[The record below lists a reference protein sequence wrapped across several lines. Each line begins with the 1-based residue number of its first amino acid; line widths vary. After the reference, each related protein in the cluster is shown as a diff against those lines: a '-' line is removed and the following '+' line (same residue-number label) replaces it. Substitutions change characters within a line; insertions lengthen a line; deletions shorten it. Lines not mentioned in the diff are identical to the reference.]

1 MNDVGVVDGDSGDI
15 YNKFFGIYDLRKV
28 FAVEFFAWLLAQGI
42 ESDFND
48 DQCTNNFFLRV
59 DKLQN
64 DECWRPYKKDFNE
77 TRKKKGQQKCTHSLH
92 KYGDKN
98 LMSHTLKYIE
108 NLENK
113 LIPMTSFD
121 KSLRKRFITNIRA
134 ISKWTLMDKNNIE
147 IDVVKTIC
155 RSITEEMIMNLE
167 YNNPLLSYVVD
178 FSNLS
183 KEIKDAFDEQVLI
196 TMTTPPIKFY
206 RDMDPTSEKYLVY
219 LYENQ
224 QVCEKLFPQVSDA
237 SSLFMEQYFLWKAC
251 YKLFEMWNSNNF
263 NKDFTTT
270 FNEGTW
276 EHFVLHPLF
285 NILTLSLDKC
295 VGESSSS
302 ASKYRKTENIKF
314 EKETPKKADTWIE
327 MMIAKNL
334 HEIVFAET
342 SGSPFQATC
351 TTKKVYNDKCKLI
364 RFGHDS
370 KNKMLDELIEKKCIY
385 LSDWKNLC
393 NEIRKAELLLFQ
405 AYKAKL
411 KVFILDCPAHPFCR
425 VGELFD
431 LDIPYK
437 KVAIEEFKLFIQAL
451 WAIRCALSDIIH
463 DYEKIGE
470 KLLKDY
476 NKIAGS
482 GPYEI
487 DCGVR
492 DGWFSWTSPVIDLM
506 MNTASNIVESY
517 LEDIESD
524 DPDNFRYHRLQY
536 NLDAYF

>member
-1 MNDVGVVDGDSGDI
+1 MKDGVEDGNSGDI
-15 YNKFFGIYDLRKV
+15 YDKFFGIYDLRKV

-48 DQCTNNFFLRV
+48 DQSTNNFFLRV

-64 DECWRPYKKDFNE
+64 DTCWRPYKKDD
-77 TRKKKGQQKCTHSLH
+77 KKLVSR
-92 KYGDKN
+92 
-98 LMSHTLKYIE
+98 TLEYIE

-134 ISKWTLMDKNNIE
+134 INVSKWTLMDKNNIE

-167 YNNPLLSYVVD
+167 YNNPLLSYVAD
-178 FSNLS
+178 FSNLP
-183 KEIKDAFDEQVLI
+183 KEIKDAFDEQMLI
-196 TMTTPPIKFY
+196 TMTAPPIKFY
-206 RDMDPTSEKYLVY
+206 RDMDPISEKYLVN

-224 QVCEKLFPQVSDA
+224 QVCEKLFPQVSDT
-237 SSLFMEQYFLWKAC
+237 SSLFLEQYFLWKAC
-251 YKLFEMWNSNNF
+251 CKLFEMWNSNNF

-276 EHFVLHPLF
+276 EHFALHPIF
-285 NILTLSLDKC
+285 DILTLSLDKC
-295 VGESSSS
+295 VLRWGESTSS
-302 ASKYRKTENIKF
+302 ASKYRKTENIRF
-314 EKETPKKADTWIE
+314 EMEIREHLDRIMAPFLTFLQAKKADTWIE

-334 HEIVFAET
+334 YEIVFAET
-342 SGSPFQATC
+342 SGSLFQATC

-364 RFGHDS
+364 HFGHDS
-370 KNKMLDELIEKKCIY
+370 KNKMLDKLIEKKCTY

-393 NEIRKAELLLFQ
+393 NDIRKAELLLFQ
-405 AYKAKL
+405 AYEVKL
-411 KVFILDCPAHPFCR
+411 KVLVLDCPAHPFCHVR
-425 VGELFD
+425 ELFD

-437 KVAIEEFKLFIQAL
+437 KVAIEEFKIFIQAL

-470 KLLKDY
+470 RLLKDY

-482 GPYEI
+482 GPYEVN
-487 DCGVR
+487 CGVR
-492 DGWFSWTSPVIDLM
+492 GYQSHPSP
-506 MNTASNIVESY
+506 
-517 LEDIESD
+517 
-524 DPDNFRYHRLQY
+524 
-536 NLDAYF
+536 